1 MDLTSISP
9 SDLRR
14 IEEKVDKL
22 TDAVMRLVLVE
33 ERQANQGQRIGT
45 VEQRVA
51 VVETSVGKIEGKVDK
66 WINRGIGVWALA
78 AVLFALVQ
86 LGAKFA
92 GR

>member
-1 MDLTSISP
+1 MESTSISP

-14 IEEKVDKL
+14 LEEKVDKL

-33 ERQANQGQRIGT
+33 ERQANQGQRIGA

-51 VVETSVGKIEGKVDK
+51 VTETSITKVDSKVDK
-66 WINRGIGVWALA
+66 WVNRGIGVWALA

-92 GR
+92 GK

>member
-1 MDLTSISP
+1 MESTSISP

-14 IEEKVDKL
+14 LEEKVDKL

-33 ERQANQGQRIGT
+33 ERQANQGQRIGA
-45 VEQRVA
+45 VEQSVA
-51 VVETSVGKIEGKVDK
+51 VATASISKVDSKVDK
-66 WINRGIGVWALA
+66 WVNRGIGVWALA

-92 GR
+92 GK

>member
-1 MDLTSISP
+1 MDSTSISP
-9 SDLRR
+9 ADLRR

-33 ERQANQGQRIGT
+33 ERQANQGQRIGA

-51 VVETSVGKIEGKVDK
+51 STETSIGKVDSKVDK

-92 GR
+92 GK